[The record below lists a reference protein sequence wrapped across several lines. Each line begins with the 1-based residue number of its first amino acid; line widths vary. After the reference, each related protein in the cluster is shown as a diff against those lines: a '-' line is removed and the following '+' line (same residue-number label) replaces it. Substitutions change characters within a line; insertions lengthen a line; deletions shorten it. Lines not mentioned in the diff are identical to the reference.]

1 MNSIKPYGH
10 ARHYVWV
17 YSMLYLI
24 SASIYN
30 LVKLLNM
37 IEILHAVHIYEQN
50 QTALIHEPSLED
62 VIHHWPAMSYIQNTA
77 RKDFLYIHF
86 IGHNF

>member
-1 MNSIKPYGH
+1 
-10 ARHYVWV
+10 
-17 YSMLYLI
+17 
-24 SASIYN
+24 
-30 LVKLLNM
+30 M